1 MKQFN
6 LIATSGQGIEALVAK
21 ELNNLGY
28 QTRTE
33 NGFVRFSG
41 NQRDILKTNIWL
53 RTADRIKILVGEFH
67 TLRFDDLFESVK
79 ALPWSELINW
89 DDQFP
94 VMEAHSRDS
103 QLFSVPDIQRITKK
117 AIVEALRSQT
127 GHEDL
132 PETGKHVGIDI
143 RIDKNNVRIMIDTS
157 GESLFKRGYRTEHGG
172 APLKENFAAA
182 LVLLTNWFTDNPF
195 VDPVCGSGTIPIEA
209 ALIGKNIAPGINR
222 TFEIESWAWFD
233 KKLSQ
238 DVREEADS
246 LAKYDQPLDISGY
259 DIDGSM
265 IRISKENAK
274 KAGLYNDIAFK
285 QLAVK
290 DWQTDKINGI
300 FVANP
305 PYGQRLGEIEDAR
318 QIYQQMGSIYNQMPT
333 WSKYILTSDEKFEQF
348 YGKKATKKRKLYN
361 GPIRTD
367 LYQYWGK
374 KVR

>member
-222 TFEIESWAWFD
+222 TFEIESWDWFD

-259 DIDGSM
+259 DIDGNM

-300 FVANP
+300 LVANP

>member
-1 MKQFN
+1 MDDFN
-6 LIATSGQGIEALVAK
+6 LIATCGQGIEALVAK

-28 QTRTE
+28 KTQTE

-41 NQRDILKTNIWL
+41 NQRDILRTNVWL

-79 ALPWSELINW
+79 ALPWSDFINW
-89 DDQFP
+89 DDNFP

-117 AIVEALRSQT
+117 AIVEALRAQT
-127 GHEDL
+127 GHEEL
-132 PETGKHVGIDI
+132 PETGHHVGIDI
-143 RIDKNNVRIMIDTS
+143 RLDKNNVRIMIDTS
-157 GESLFKRGYRTEHGG
+157 GESLFKRGYRSEHGG

-209 ALIGKNIAPGINR
+209 ALIGKNIAPGMNR
-222 TFEIESWAWFD
+222 DFEIETWNWFD
-233 KKLSQ
+233 KKISQ

-246 LAKYDQPLDISGY
+246 LAKYDQPLDITGY
-259 DIDGSM
+259 DIDGNM

-274 KAGLYNDIAFK
+274 KAGLYNDITFK
-285 QLAVK
+285 QMAVK
-290 DWQTDKINGI
+290 DWSTDKINGI
-300 FVANP
+300 IVANP
-305 PYGQRLGEIEDAR
+305 PYGQRLGELEEAEVL
-318 QIYQQMGSIYNQMPT
+318 YQQMGAIYRKMPT
-333 WSKYILTSDEKFEQF
+333 WSKYILTSDENFEHI
-348 YGKKATKKRKLYN
+348 YGQKATKKRKLYN
-361 GPIRTD
+361 GQIRTD

-374 KVR
+374 KER

>member
-143 RIDKNNVRIMIDTS
+143 RIDKNNVRIMVDTS

-238 DVREEADS
+238 DVREEADI

-259 DIDGSM
+259 DIDGNM

-300 FVANP
+300 LVANP

>member
-79 ALPWSELINW
+79 AFPWSELISW

-259 DIDGSM
+259 DIDGNM

-300 FVANP
+300 LVANP

>member
-127 GHEDL
+127 GHED
-132 PETGKHVGIDI
+132 
-143 RIDKNNVRIMIDTS
+143 
-157 GESLFKRGYRTEHGG
+157 
-172 APLKENFAAA
+172 
-182 LVLLTNWFTDNPF
+182 
-195 VDPVCGSGTIPIEA
+195 
-209 ALIGKNIAPGINR
+209 
-222 TFEIESWAWFD
+222 
-233 KKLSQ
+233 
-238 DVREEADS
+238 
-246 LAKYDQPLDISGY
+246 
-259 DIDGSM
+259 
-265 IRISKENAK
+265 
-274 KAGLYNDIAFK
+274 
-285 QLAVK
+285 
-290 DWQTDKINGI
+290 
-300 FVANP
+300 
-305 PYGQRLGEIEDAR
+305 
-318 QIYQQMGSIYNQMPT
+318 
-333 WSKYILTSDEKFEQF
+333 
-348 YGKKATKKRKLYN
+348 
-361 GPIRTD
+361 
-367 LYQYWGK
+367 
-374 KVR
+374 

>member
-1 MKQFN
+1 MDDFN
-6 LIATSGQGIEALVAK
+6 LIATCGQGIEALVAK

-28 QTRTE
+28 KTQTE

-41 NQRDILKTNIWL
+41 NQRDILRTNVWL

-79 ALPWSELINW
+79 ALPWSDFINW
-89 DDQFP
+89 DDNFP

-117 AIVEALRSQT
+117 AIVEALRAQT
-127 GHEDL
+127 GHEEL
-132 PETGKHVGIDI
+132 PETGHHVGIDI
-143 RIDKNNVRIMIDTS
+143 RLDKNNVRIMIDTS
-157 GESLFKRGYRTEHGG
+157 GESLFKRGYRSEHGG

-209 ALIGKNIAPGINR
+209 ALIGKNIAPGMNR
-222 TFEIESWAWFD
+222 DFEIETWNWFD
-233 KKLSQ
+233 KKISQ

-246 LAKYDQPLDISGY
+246 LAKYDQPLDITGY
-259 DIDGSM
+259 DIDGNM

-274 KAGLYNDIAFK
+274 KAGLYNDITFK
-285 QLAVK
+285 QMAVK
-290 DWQTDKINGI
+290 DWSTDKINGI
-300 FVANP
+300 IVANP
-305 PYGQRLGEIEDAR
+305 PYGQRLGELEEAEVL
-318 QIYQQMGSIYNQMPT
+318 YQQMGAIYSKMPT
-333 WSKYILTSDEKFEQF
+333 WSKYILTSDENFEHI
-348 YGKKATKKRKLYN
+348 YGQKATKKRKLYN

-374 KVR
+374 KER

>member
-1 MKQFN
+1 MNQFN

-21 ELNNLGY
+21 ELNKLGY

-33 NGFVRFSG
+33 NGYVRFSG

-53 RTADRIKILVGEFH
+53 RTADRVKILVGEFH

-79 ALPWSELINW
+79 ALPWSEFINW

-94 VMEAHSRDS
+94 VMEAHSHDS

-132 PETGKHVGIDI
+132 PETGQHIGIDI

-222 TFEIESWAWFD
+222 TFEIESWGWFD
-233 KKLSQ
+233 QKLSQ

-246 LAKYDQPLDISGY
+246 LAKYDQILDISGY
-259 DIDGSM
+259 DIDGNM

-274 KAGLYNDIAFK
+274 KAGLYNDITFK

-290 DWQTDKINGI
+290 DWQTDKTNGI
-300 FVANP
+300 LVANP

-318 QIYQQMGSIYNQMPT
+318 QIYQQMGYIYNQMPT
-333 WSKYILTSDEKFEQF
+333 WSKYILTSDEEFEQF
-348 YGKKATKKRKLYN
+348 YAKKATKKRKLYN

>member
-259 DIDGSM
+259 DIDGNM

-290 DWQTDKINGI
+290 DWQTDKINGSL
-300 FVANP
+300 VANP

>member
-1 MKQFN
+1 MDDFN
-6 LIATSGQGIEALVAK
+6 LIATCGQGIEALVAK

-28 QTRTE
+28 KTQTE

-41 NQRDILKTNIWL
+41 NQRDILRTNVWL

-79 ALPWSELINW
+79 ALPWSDFINW
-89 DDQFP
+89 DDNFP

-117 AIVEALRSQT
+117 AIVEALRVQT
-127 GHEDL
+127 GHEEL
-132 PETGKHVGIDI
+132 PETGHHVGIDI
-143 RIDKNNVRIMIDTS
+143 RLDKNNVRIMIDTS
-157 GESLFKRGYRTEHGG
+157 GESLFKRGYRSEHGG

-209 ALIGKNIAPGINR
+209 ALIGKNIAPGMNR
-222 TFEIESWAWFD
+222 DFEIETWNWFD
-233 KKLSQ
+233 KKISQ

-246 LAKYDQPLDISGY
+246 LAKYDQPLDITGY
-259 DIDGSM
+259 DIDGNM

-274 KAGLYNDIAFK
+274 KAGLYNDITFK
-285 QLAVK
+285 QMAVK
-290 DWQTDKINGI
+290 DWSTDKINGI
-300 FVANP
+300 IVANP
-305 PYGQRLGEIEDAR
+305 PYGQRLGELEEAEVL
-318 QIYQQMGSIYNQMPT
+318 YQQMGVIYSKMPT
-333 WSKYILTSDEKFEQF
+333 WSKYILTSDENFEHI
-348 YGKKATKKRKLYN
+348 YGQKATKKRKLYN

-374 KVR
+374 KER